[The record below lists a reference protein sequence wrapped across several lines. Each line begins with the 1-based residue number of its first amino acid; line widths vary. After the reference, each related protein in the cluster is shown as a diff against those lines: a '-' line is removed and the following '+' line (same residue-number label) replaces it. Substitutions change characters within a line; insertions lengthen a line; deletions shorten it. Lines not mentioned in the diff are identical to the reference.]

1 MYYKTTLVM
10 SKGNPLGHL
19 IDVTGAEV
27 NSQDDINFKK
37 RMLELV
43 ADGYIIFDK
52 FGRWRVTEKGLA
64 CLIAYADRPMKIN
77 APHERN

>member
-1 MYYKTTLVM
+1 MR
-10 SKGNPLGHL
+10 HL

-37 RMLELV
+37 RMFELV

-52 FGRWRVTEKGLA
+52 FGRRRVTEKGLA